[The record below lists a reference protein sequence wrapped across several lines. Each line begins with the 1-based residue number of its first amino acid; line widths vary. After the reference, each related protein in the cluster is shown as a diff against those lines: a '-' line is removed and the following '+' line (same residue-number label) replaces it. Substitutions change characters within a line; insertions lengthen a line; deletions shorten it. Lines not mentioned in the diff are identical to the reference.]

1 MQKSIAAFLFV
12 TVIAILPLDVALS
25 QENPVMKAFEQIIP
39 RGRIAAITEPMY
51 VPADVAEISDDS
63 WVLGVFIDGE
73 ARAYS
78 LNLLNSHEI
87 VNDKIGTTAFAAV
100 W

>member
-1 MQKSIAAFLFV
+1 MRKSILAIFLLNCF
-12 TVIAILPLDVALS
+12 AIFPAGIALS
-25 QENPVMKAFEQIIP
+25 QENPVMKAYQQIIP

-51 VPADVAEISDDS
+51 VPAEVAKISDDS
-63 WVLGVFIDGE
+63 WVLGVLIDGE

-87 VNDKIGTTAFAAV
+87 VNDKIGNTAFAAV